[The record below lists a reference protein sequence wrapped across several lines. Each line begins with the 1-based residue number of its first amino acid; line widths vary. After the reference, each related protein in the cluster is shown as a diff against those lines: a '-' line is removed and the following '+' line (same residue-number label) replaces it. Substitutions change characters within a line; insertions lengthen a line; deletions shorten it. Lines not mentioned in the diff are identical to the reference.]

1 VETLAPKLKEA
12 AEQVVLD
19 RRHLHMHPE
28 LGFQEVETARFV
40 AERLR
45 SLGLEVRTGIA
56 QTGVLGLLRGT
67 GGGRAGA
74 RGKTVLLRADMDALP
89 IEEENEVGYRSTRPG
104 VMHACGHDGHTAILL
119 GAARVL
125 AERRDRLAGT
135 VKFLFQPCEEK
146 PPGGA
151 IRMIEEGVLEGPGVD
166 AAFGLHLAQELPVGM
181 VSARP
186 GPIMAAADM
195 FRLEIVGRGG
205 HAARPH
211 ECVDAGL
218 VAAQVMV
225 ALHSIVAREVNPIE
239 PAVITVGV
247 IQAGTAP
254 NVIPDRA
261 LLRGTVRAFDQKLR
275 ERLARRVEE
284 VAVGVARAM
293 RAECACSYE
302 WGYPA
307 VVNEPSMTEFVS
319 QVAQEVV
326 GPERLAARE
335 PSMGGEDFAYFLQKV
350 PGCFFN
356 VGTRNEELGLVW
368 GHHHPRFDI
377 DEAALPV
384 GIDMFV
390 RLVEKYLAP

>member
-1 VETLAPKLKEA
+1 METLPKLKDVT
-12 AEQVVLD
+12 EQLVID

-28 LGFQEVETARFV
+28 LGFEEHGTSKFV
-40 AERLR
+40 ADRLR
-45 SLGLEVRTGIA
+45 SLGIEVRAGVA
-56 QTGVLGLLRGT
+56 GTGVVGLIRGS
-67 GGGRAGA
+67 RP
-74 RGKTVLLRADMDALP
+74 GKTVLLRADIDALP
-89 IEEENEVGYRSTRPG
+89 ILEENDVPYRSTRPG

-119 GAARVL
+119 GVAQQL
-125 AERRDRLAGT
+125 IDRRQKLAGT
-135 VKFLFQPCEEK
+135 VKLIFQPCEEK

-151 IRMIEEGVLEGPGVD
+151 TKMIEAGVMDDPKVD
-166 AAFGLHLAQELPVGM
+166 AVFGLHLSQELPVGT
-181 VSARP
+181 VAARP

-195 FRLEIVGRGG
+195 FRLDIAGKGG

-225 ALHSIVAREVNPIE
+225 ALHQIVAREVNPIE
-239 PAVITVGV
+239 PAVITVGQ

-254 NVIPDRA
+254 NVIPDAA
-261 LLRGTVRAFDQKLR
+261 LMRGTVRAFDQELR

-284 VAVGVARAM
+284 VAVGVAKAM
-293 RAECACSYE
+293 RAECKVTYD

-307 VVNEPSMTEFVS
+307 VINEEASTRFV
-319 QVAQEVV
+319 QEVAQEVV
-326 GPERLAARE
+326 GPERLVGRE
-335 PSMGGEDFAYFLQKV
+335 PSMGGEDFAYFLQKA

-356 VGTRNEELGLVW
+356 VGTRNEERGLIW

-384 GIDMFV
+384 GVDMFV
-390 RLVEKYLAP
+390 RIVERYLKG